1 MFPACRP
8 AGAPQTIEAL
18 RDFVQRATGQ
28 SLIGVVTDLLSL
40 TLIGGGQPSRYR
52 LLSGQHREPLRPRS
66 RQGPF

>member
-8 AGAPQTIEAL
+8 AGAPKTIEAL

-40 TLIGGGQPSRYR
+40 TLVGGGQP
-52 LLSGQHREPLRPRS
+52 
-66 RQGPF
+66 